1 MLPDQA
7 VVLLDGKPVT
17 DFTFANGIFRTTS
30 PLAWTTPSGEAAS
43 VHLHLQFSVF
53 AGYGEAGFLS
63 SYLGVQ
69 VRVLRASAGCTAEGR
84 ERSRQAAPF
93 HCHAVQWC
101 MGCLFG
107 CACPRPHAFSLPD
120 RAGAVLHGVGLC
132 GCARPRTPASLRVR
146 ACRRPPGR
154 LSSRKT

>member
-1 MLPDQA
+1 MRAYFQA

-30 PLAWTTPSGEAAS
+30 PLSWAAPSGEVAS

-69 VRVLRASAGCTAEGR
+69 VCV
-84 ERSRQAAPF
+84 AAPQF
-93 HCHAVQWC
+93 WFFLGCEHCC
-101 MGCLFG
+101 MHDL
-107 CACPRPHAFSLPD
+107 ARCPQ
-120 RAGAVLHGVGLC
+120 
-132 GCARPRTPASLRVR
+132 
-146 ACRRPPGR
+146 GR
-154 LSSRKT
+154 LQDPR

>member
-1 MLPDQA
+1 MRSIKLSVLDGDGMIGFSMCWPACGGSCVFVTRTLHTNVLSSMHARVCCLHQA

-30 PLAWTTPSGEAAS
+30 PLTWATPSGEAAS

-69 VRVLRASAGCTAEGR
+69 VCV
-84 ERSRQAAPF
+84 
-93 HCHAVQWC
+93 
-101 MGCLFG
+101 
-107 CACPRPHAFSLPD
+107 
-120 RAGAVLHGVGLC
+120 
-132 GCARPRTPASLRVR
+132 
-146 ACRRPPGR
+146 ACRLHSPAAFAKAGGDAVR
-154 LSSRKT
+154 LSRRMRMPNAHADGSGLAHV